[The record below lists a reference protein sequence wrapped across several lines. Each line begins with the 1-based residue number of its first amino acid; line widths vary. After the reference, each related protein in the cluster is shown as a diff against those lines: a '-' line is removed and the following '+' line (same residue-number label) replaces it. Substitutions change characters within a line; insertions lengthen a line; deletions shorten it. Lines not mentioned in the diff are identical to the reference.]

1 MKQLILIYLFIFGLV
16 AFGVVFE
23 IMKFVALLKFVLG

>member
-16 AFGVVFE
+16 SFGVVFE
-23 IMKFVALLKFVLG
+23 ITKFLALLKFVFG